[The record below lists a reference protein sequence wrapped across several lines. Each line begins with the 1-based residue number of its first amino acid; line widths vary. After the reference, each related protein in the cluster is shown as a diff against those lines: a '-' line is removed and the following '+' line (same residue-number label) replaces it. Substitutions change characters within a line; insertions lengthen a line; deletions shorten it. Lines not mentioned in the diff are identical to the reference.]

1 MKNLVALALV
11 LVAISRPD
19 FYMETLKLQKIVV
32 LQQQINFLICLLFVQ
47 FAASVELDIQEG
59 YLTSNPK
66 HSELQWI
73 AKKIIAEYPCM
84 AGRILVDVET
94 EWIGEV
100 LKSIAF
106 PLLLVVKRDNFVLL
120 NLSDLLSSR
129 PLFLCVCYHIC
140 I

>member
-1 MKNLVALALV
+1 MVAKVKNLVALALV

-94 EWIGEV
+94 EWIG
-100 LKSIAF
+100 
-106 PLLLVVKRDNFVLL
+106 
-120 NLSDLLSSR
+120 
-129 PLFLCVCYHIC
+129 
-140 I
+140 